1 MLTQVHTPPLKRG
14 YDDAVGGGCF
24 FVARVMLQ
32 KLSNEIRECYRHA
45 AEARHKAEVTTH
57 LPTKAEFQD
66 IERRWLSLA
75 RSYEFSEQL
84 ASFTHEVKRN
94 MRKR

>member
-1 MLTQVHTPPLKRG
+1 MTLRRWEFPSCVSLLSRPSRAFVPPVETEPI
-14 YDDAVGGGCF
+14 ATV
-24 FVARVMLQ
+24 Q
-32 KLSNEIRECYRHA
+32 P
-45 AEARHKAEVTTH
+45 RHKAEVTTH

-84 ASFTHEVKRN
+84 ARFTHEVKRN